1 MVRGLLLL
9 LLLILLLCA
18 ALCAAMC
25 AAKCYACGLARAG
38 ATGGAEPT
46 PNESALA
53 TPVSP
58 RRITWPPAPAV
69 PRITDVGRAC
79 ARAAIRRGEFG
90 PLTARTLSQIA
101 AEAKRATKGSP
112 DATRATSEAIASVV
126 RTEVTLAAQRVR
138 SRETV
143 TFDSMGIKTPA
154 SAAAVLAAARSA
166 RVPPIAMLRSLL
178 ERAGLRASQIR
189 SVLADPQSAATV
201 TDLLT
206 GDFTLLAEADLS
218 SRVNSVRAQEQAMR
232 FEERVSEI
240 LTAAVGRGAYQR
252 ENDRRGDAAES
263 SLTPDFLF
271 KTPVMVDG
279 HIINWLDAKNY
290 YWYGSPLTAR
300 SVYRQAEKYTRAFG
314 PGAFVFRHGADPK
327 VGIGAEA
334 TDIPPVMLFL

>member
-18 ALCAAMC
+18 AMC
-25 AAKCYACGLARAG
+25 AATCYACGLARAG
-38 ATGGAEPT
+38 ATGGAGTEPT
-46 PNESALA
+46 PKEIALA

-58 RRITWPPAPAV
+58 RRIVWPPAPVV
-69 PRITDVGRAC
+69 PRITDIGRAC
-79 ARAAIRRGEFG
+79 ARAAVRRGEFG
-90 PLTARTLSQIA
+90 PLSARTLSQIA
-101 AEAKRATKGSP
+101 AEAKRVTKGSP
-112 DATRATSEAIASVV
+112 AATRATSEAIASVV

-154 SAAAVLAAARSA
+154 SATAVLAAARSA

-178 ERAGLRASQIR
+178 EREGLRASQIR

-218 SRVNSVRAQEQAMR
+218 SRANSVRAQEQAMR

-252 ENDRRGDAAES
+252 ENDRRGDSAES

-271 KTPVMVDG
+271 KTPVMING

-300 SVYRQAEKYTRAFG
+300 SVYRQAEKYTQAFG
-314 PGAFVFRHGADPK
+314 PGAFVFRHGADSR